1 MSLKKGQCLL
11 ITKGGRMRFRVV
23 LFLALS
29 GVTVLPVLALSGW
42 IVLHAQE
49 REAQI
54 VKDTHLLLARNLGG
68 ALQRYARDVKSS
80 FKLAAEAALLGDP
93 AARRSVLNLMND
105 LNYVHLC
112 VADFET
118 GVINAGLFPKEFP
131 CPAKVPGPRFETFKS
146 LVEGEEPIFS
156 PVMPNPRGEPTIYV
170 LMRRMGQLVIG
181 AISTQYFVER
191 GSAIAFGK
199 LGHAAIVDQTGT
211 VLAHPRPDWLADMKN
226 IAQVRPVAA
235 MLRGETG
242 TTTFFSPALQAD
254 MVAGYTT
261 VPATGWGVMI
271 PQPEAEV
278 RESAGN
284 VQNWAMVIAGVTSVK
299 LV

>member
-1 MSLKKGQCLL
+1 
-11 ITKGGRMRFRVV
+11 
-23 LFLALS
+23 
-29 GVTVLPVLALSGW
+29 
-42 IVLHAQE
+42 
-49 REAQI
+49 
-54 VKDTHLLLARNLGG
+54 
-68 ALQRYARDVKSS
+68 
-80 FKLAAEAALLGDP
+80 
-93 AARRSVLNLMND
+93 
-105 LNYVHLC
+105 
-112 VADFET
+112 
-118 GVINAGLFPKEFP
+118 
-131 CPAKVPGPRFETFKS
+131 
-146 LVEGEEPIFS
+146 
-156 PVMPNPRGEPTIYV
+156 
-170 LMRRMGQLVIG
+170 
-181 AISTQYFVER
+181 
-191 GSAIAFGK
+191 
-199 LGHAAIVDQTGT
+199 